1 MILDKIATRQP
12 VLRPHNL
19 FIWEYR
25 GNTTIGRGLPFRSNH
40 RIEMESKPS
49 FFSASSLLAL
59 KFTTTPHHFLTR
71 LLFLG
76 CAEKLSF
83 QIFYNAILHNFK
95 LIIIWNSHLWPCS
108 ILFFFNYLSC
118 IRFFVSILRCQIFS
132 RFGLIIRYD
141 LPFDLPSPPKE
152 LNAKESYTRYEV
164 VLAFFLSFLP
174 TKNGKN
180 VFKNVHSVAAARLI

>member
-1 MILDKIATRQP
+1 MILDRIATRQP

-25 GNTTIGRGLPFRSNH
+25 VNTTIGKGLPFRSNH

-59 KFTTTPHHFLTR
+59 KFTTTPHHFSTR

-108 ILFFFNYLSC
+108 ILFFLIIYRAFVSLSV
-118 IRFFVSILRCQIFS
+118 FFVVKSSLAS
-132 RFGLIIRYD
+132 VWIRYD